1 MRKTLHHMK
10 FVNKHMGLLQSFAAS
25 VFLFFCHEIDIN
37 NAPINFRPAGGG
49 GGGGARGRD
58 LMRKYIP

>member
-1 MRKTLHHMK
+1 MY
-10 FVNKHMGLLQSFAAS
+10 NAS
-25 VFLFFCHEIDIN
+25 YS
-37 NAPINFRPAGGG
+37 NAPINVRPAG

>member
-1 MRKTLHHMK
+1 MDLVELSTRKQTIP
-10 FVNKHMGLLQSFAAS
+10 LLCFNT
-25 VFLFFCHEIDIN
+25 IN
-37 NAPINFRPAGGG
+37 VTYDGFNNYAPINVRPAG